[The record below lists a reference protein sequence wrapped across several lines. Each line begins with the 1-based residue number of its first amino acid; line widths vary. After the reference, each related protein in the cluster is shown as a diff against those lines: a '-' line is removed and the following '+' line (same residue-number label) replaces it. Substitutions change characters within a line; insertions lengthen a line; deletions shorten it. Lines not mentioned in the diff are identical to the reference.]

1 MVNPYM
7 KIEYATLYWDTT
19 DPQNVGWAYNVV
31 IDGEHTSGGLD
42 TDLDESADLDDVLA
56 ALRAEWQGVP
66 LPDADSGEWRE
77 TVEGTG
83 WEYGTYTTE
92 GAMVNPHMRL
102 AEPPNMDLETG
113 IHYGVISYNSIMP
126 EALDDVY
133 QRGENLTYRAAV
145 EEARK
150 NLRAALLSLRD
161 GDERPIND
169 LLSDIVVARKVNEY
183 RRAIIAEVDF
193 DVNGSGE
200 IVESDLN
207 AAWDVIEQEWNDR
220 YEENEDTYRLEENGY
235 ILETSSLGLY
245 VIKSPYWTETRLC
258 SPCAPNAGD
267 LDNPEEGG
275 VKTYCL
281 GADWFDGEVPY
292 PIQEV

>member
-1 MVNPYM
+1 MVNPY
-7 KIEYATLYWDTT
+7 T
-19 DPQNVGWAYNVV
+19 
-31 IDGEHTSGGLD
+31 
-42 TDLDESADLDDVLA
+42 
-56 ALRAEWQGVP
+56 
-66 LPDADSGEWRE
+66 
-77 TVEGTG
+77 
-83 WEYGTYTTE
+83 
-92 GAMVNPHMRL
+92 RL

-126 EALDDVY
+126 EALDGVY
-133 QRGENLTYRAAV
+133 QRGENLTYHAAV
-145 EEARK
+145 EEARE

-169 LLSDIVVARKVNEY
+169 LLSDIVVTRKVNDY

-220 YEENEDTYRLEENGY
+220 YEENEDTYRLEEDGY

-245 VIKSPYWTETRLC
+245 VIKSPYWTKARLC

-267 LDNPEEGG
+267 LDIPDEDG

-281 GADWFDGEVPY
+281 GAGWFEGEAPY
-292 PIQEV
+292 LIHEV